1 MKYLCKI
8 EKNDDF
14 NIENAHSI
22 VLEDN
27 SMFTY
32 TFWEQSY
39 KNVTGKYSN
48 IAIDL
53 LYISLFVFYIDRI
66 HSRDV
71 SIDSW
76 SRNINMNIPVIE
88 LEKWNSNK
96 ELLQNM
102 LNFLS
107 GDTWKIE
114 FRKRKITEKEKS
126 I

>member
-39 KNVTGKYSN
+39 KNLTGKYSN

-53 LYISLFVFYIDRI
+53 LYIS
-66 HSRDV
+66 
-71 SIDSW
+71 
-76 SRNINMNIPVIE
+76 
-88 LEKWNSNK
+88 
-96 ELLQNM
+96 
-102 LNFLS
+102 
-107 GDTWKIE
+107 
-114 FRKRKITEKEKS
+114 
-126 I
+126 

>member
-8 EKNDDF
+8 DKIDDF
-14 NIENAHSI
+14 NIDNAHSI

-48 IAIDL
+48 TAIDL

-66 HSRDV
+66 H
-71 SIDSW
+71 
-76 SRNINMNIPVIE
+76 
-88 LEKWNSNK
+88 
-96 ELLQNM
+96 
-102 LNFLS
+102 
-107 GDTWKIE
+107 
-114 FRKRKITEKEKS
+114 
-126 I
+126 

>member
-1 MKYLCKI
+1 MKYVCKI

-14 NIENAHSI
+14 NIENARSI

-66 HSRDV
+66 HPRDM

-88 LEKWNSNK
+88 LEKWDSNK

-114 FRKRKITEKEKS
+114 FRKREI

>member
-1 MKYLCKI
+1 MKYVCKI
-8 EKNDDF
+8 EKDDDF

-48 IAIDL
+48 VAIDL

-88 LEKWNSNK
+88 
-96 ELLQNM
+96 M
-102 LNFLS
+102 
-107 GDTWKIE
+107 E
-114 FRKRKITEKEKS
+114 F
-126 I
+126 